1 MQSRRTAPYPSSLV
15 ASLETRVLLNNDK
28 RIVRPL
34 ATNLTFPLQPLFLL
48 PYSALPGRPYRPVA
62 QDTALSRR

>member
-1 MQSRRTAPYPSSLV
+1 MT
-15 ASLETRVLLNNDK
+15 D
-28 RIVRPL
+28 VRSPRF
-34 ATNLTFPLQPLFLL
+34 TFPLQPLFLL